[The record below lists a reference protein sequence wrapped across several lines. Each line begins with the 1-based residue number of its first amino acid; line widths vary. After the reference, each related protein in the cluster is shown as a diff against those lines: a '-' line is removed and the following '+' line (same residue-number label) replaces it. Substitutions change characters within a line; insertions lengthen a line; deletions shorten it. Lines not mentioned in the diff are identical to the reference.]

1 MKYKSGSLK
10 RKDTVNP
17 NPISEKSSDNVNAR
31 AGDRLL
37 SKNITKTEDEEDL
50 LRRVSNNYFF
60 MLCWNFKKK
69 EFSSGIHIIRRQGM

>member
-17 NPISEKSSDNVNAR
+17 NPISEKSRDNVNAR

-37 SKNITKTEDEEDL
+37 SKNITKTQKS
-50 LRRVSNNYFF
+50 V
-60 MLCWNFKKK
+60 
-69 EFSSGIHIIRRQGM
+69 

>member
-37 SKNITKTEDEEDL
+37 SKTSQKQRMKKIYSEECL
-50 LRRVSNNYFF
+50 TTIF
-60 MLCWNFKKK
+60 LCYVGTLKKK
-69 EFSSGIHIIRRQGM
+69 NFQVAFI